1 MHRSAPAEFCAM
13 TSGQPDD
20 YQIRVH
26 VIEARQL
33 RGADGAEDAVRL
45 SAVGIRA
52 ASSLPD
58 VPRAPLGP

>member
-1 MHRSAPAEFCAM
+1 M

-33 RGADGAEDAVRL
+33 RGAWARL
-45 SAVGIRA
+45 HRA
-52 ASSLPD
+52 WWIELRQPQ
-58 VPRAPLGP
+58 P